1 MSSPTVLIIAG
12 SDSSG
17 GAGLQRD
24 LRVLADFKVRS
35 VSAITAITAQTDQAV
50 TSVSILSPD
59 IIRDQIRAA
68 LATCPV
74 AAVKIGMLGNAA
86 TVGVVAECLGTL
98 RGIPIILDP
107 VLSSSSGRVLLDEE
121 GQRTIRVALFPMVT
135 LLTPNIPEAAALLGG
150 NALNEECLLNLGPQA
165 VLLKGGH
172 GAENQSIDVLFERG
186 REPIRLL
193 APRVAASMRGTGCA
207 LSTAIAAGLAKGQT
221 LAESCSIAKN
231 YVLDQ
236 MQIASANSNPALV
249 SWPRPDEPPCQT
261 TA

>member
-121 GQRTIRVALFPMVT
+121 GQRTIR
-135 LLTPNIPEAAALLGG
+135 
-150 NALNEECLLNLGPQA
+150 
-165 VLLKGGH
+165 
-172 GAENQSIDVLFERG
+172 RG
-186 REPIRLL
+186 SRAR
-193 APRVAASMRGTGCA
+193 RG
-207 LSTAIAAGLAKGQT
+207 SSAI
-221 LAESCSIAKN
+221 
-231 YVLDQ
+231 
-236 MQIASANSNPALV
+236 
-249 SWPRPDEPPCQT
+249 
-261 TA
+261 